1 MDVIS
6 TQMRSAIENGSWIR
20 RMFEA
25 GIQLKQQYGEDAVC
39 DFSLGNPDLTPPPAV
54 GVALR
59 AFAEHVDEPFSLGY
73 MPNAGFG
80 WAREKLSAAA
90 YTQVDK
96 AEDNVELCRKINAGA
111 VENLAR
117 AAASCG
123 ARMIHVSTDYVFNG
137 RGYRPYTEDMTPE
150 PQSVYGSTK
159 LEGEQALQ
167 SLCPQSVIIRTAWLY
182 SPYGNNFVKT
192 MMRLGTE
199 RDELSVVADQIGTP
213 TCAAD
218 LARAILAVLT
228 AETFV
233 PGIYHFSDEGACSWY
248 DFTVAIHRLARISC
262 RVNPIR
268 SDEYP
273 SRAHRP
279 FYSVLDKSKI
289 KQTYGITIPHW
300 YESLSHCIEILQET
314 H

>member
-1 MDVIS
+1 MTKKILITGANGQLGHEMRNLLEGDCRFDCIFTDVAELDICD
-6 TQMRSAIENGSWIR
+6 A
-20 RMFEA
+20 EA
-25 GIQLKQQYGEDAVC
+25 VNRAVT
-39 DFSLGNPDLTPPPAV
+39 DN
-54 GVALR
+54 R
-59 AFAEHVDEPFSLGY
+59 VDY
-73 MPNAGFG
+73 IVNC
-80 WAREKLSAAA
+80 AA

-111 VENLAR
+111 VENLAQ
-117 AAASCG
+117 AAVQCG
-123 ARMIHVSTDYVFNG
+123 ARMIHISTDYVFDG
-137 RGYRPYTEDMTPE
+137 KGYRPYTEEMMPH
-150 PQSVYGSTK
+150 PQSIYGSTK

-167 SLCPQSVIIRTAWLY
+167 RLCPQSVIVRTAWLY

-192 MMRLGTE
+192 MIRLGNE

-218 LARAILAVLT
+218 LARAIFAILT
-228 AETFV
+228 ADTFV
-233 PGIYHFSDEGACSWY
+233 PGIYHFSNEGACSWY
-248 DFTVAIHRLARISC
+248 DFTVAIHRLAGISTC
-262 RVNPIR
+262 RVKPIR

-289 KQTYGITIPHW
+289 KQTYGLTIPHW
-300 YESLSHCIEILQET
+300 YESLSHCIKLLQET

>member
-1 MDVIS
+1 MTKRVLI
-6 TQMRSAIENGSWIR
+6 TGANGQLGHEMRNVLDGDDR
-20 RMFEA
+20 FEA
-25 GIQLKQQYGEDAVC
+25 IFTDVAELDICDAE
-39 DFSLGNPDLTPPPAV
+39 AV
-54 GVALR
+54 NRAVADNR
-59 AFAEHVDEPFSLGY
+59 VDY
-73 MPNAGFG
+73 IVNC
-80 WAREKLSAAA
+80 AA

-96 AEDNVELCRKINAGA
+96 AEDNVELCRKINATA

-117 AAASCG
+117 AAAACG
-123 ARMIHVSTDYVFNG
+123 ARMIHVSPDYVFNG
-137 RGYRPYTEDMTPE
+137 RGYRPYTEDMTPD

-159 LEGEQALQ
+159 LEGEQALMR
-167 SLCPQSVIIRTAWLY
+167 LCPQSAIIRTAWLY

-248 DFTVAIHRLARISC
+248 DFTVAIHRLAGITC
-262 RVNPIR
+262 RVKPIR

>member
-1 MDVIS
+1 MTKRVLI
-6 TQMRSAIENGSWIR
+6 TGANGQLGHEMRNVLNGDDR
-20 RMFEA
+20 FEA
-25 GIQLKQQYGEDAVC
+25 IFTDVAELDICDAE
-39 DFSLGNPDLTPPPAV
+39 AV
-54 GVALR
+54 NRAVADNR
-59 AFAEHVDEPFSLGY
+59 VDY
-73 MPNAGFG
+73 IVNC
-80 WAREKLSAAA
+80 AA

-96 AEDNVELCRKINAGA
+96 AEDNVELCRKINATA

-117 AAASCG
+117 AAAACG

-137 RGYRPYTEDMTPE
+137 RGYRPYTEDMTPD

-159 LEGEQALQ
+159 LEGEQALMR
-167 SLCPQSVIIRTAWLY
+167 LCPQSAIIRTAWLY

-248 DFTVAIHRLARISC
+248 DFTVAIHRLAGITC
-262 RVNPIR
+262 RVKPIR

>member
-1 MDVIS
+1 MTKRVLI
-6 TQMRSAIENGSWIR
+6 TGANGQLGHEMRNVLDGDDR
-20 RMFEA
+20 FEA
-25 GIQLKQQYGEDAVC
+25 IFTDVAELDICDAE
-39 DFSLGNPDLTPPPAV
+39 AV
-54 GVALR
+54 NRAVADNR
-59 AFAEHVDEPFSLGY
+59 VDY
-73 MPNAGFG
+73 IVNC
-80 WAREKLSAAA
+80 AA

-96 AEDNVELCRKINAGA
+96 AEDNVELCRKINATA

-117 AAASCG
+117 AAAACG

-137 RGYRPYTEDMTPE
+137 RGYRPYTEEMTPD

-159 LEGEQALQ
+159 LEGEQALMR
-167 SLCPQSVIIRTAWLY
+167 LCPQSAIIRTAWLY

>member
-1 MDVIS
+1 MTKRVLI
-6 TQMRSAIENGSWIR
+6 TGANGQLGHEMRNVLNGDDR
-20 RMFEA
+20 FEA
-25 GIQLKQQYGEDAVC
+25 IFTDVAELDICDAE
-39 DFSLGNPDLTPPPAV
+39 AV
-54 GVALR
+54 NRAVADNR
-59 AFAEHVDEPFSLGY
+59 VDY
-73 MPNAGFG
+73 IVNC
-80 WAREKLSAAA
+80 AA

-96 AEDNVELCRKINAGA
+96 AEDNVELCRKINATA

-117 AAASCG
+117 AAAACG

-137 RGYRPYTEDMTPE
+137 RGYRPYTEEMTPD

-159 LEGEQALQ
+159 LEGEQALMR
-167 SLCPQSVIIRTAWLY
+167 LCPQSAIIRTAWLY

-248 DFTVAIHRLARISC
+248 DFTVAIHRLAGITC
-262 RVNPIR
+262 RVKPIR

>member
-1 MDVIS
+1 MTKRVLI
-6 TQMRSAIENGSWIR
+6 TGANGQLGHEMRNVLDGDDR
-20 RMFEA
+20 FEA
-25 GIQLKQQYGEDAVC
+25 IFTDVAELDICDAE
-39 DFSLGNPDLTPPPAV
+39 AV
-54 GVALR
+54 NRAVADNR
-59 AFAEHVDEPFSLGY
+59 VDY
-73 MPNAGFG
+73 IVNC
-80 WAREKLSAAA
+80 AA

-96 AEDNVELCRKINAGA
+96 AEDNVELCRKINATA

-117 AAASCG
+117 AAAACG

-137 RGYRPYTEDMTPE
+137 RGYRPYTEEMTPD

-159 LEGEQALQ
+159 LEGEEALMR
-167 SLCPQSVIIRTAWLY
+167 LCPQSAIIRTAWLY

-199 RDELSVVADQIGTP
+199 RDDLSVVADQIGTP

-218 LARAILAVLT
+218 LARAILAVLR

-248 DFTVAIHRLARISC
+248 DFTVAIHRLAGITC
-262 RVNPIR
+262 RVKPIR

>member
-1 MDVIS
+1 MTKRVLI
-6 TQMRSAIENGSWIR
+6 TGANGQLGHEMRNVLDGDDR
-20 RMFEA
+20 FEA
-25 GIQLKQQYGEDAVC
+25 IFTDVAELDICDAE
-39 DFSLGNPDLTPPPAV
+39 AV
-54 GVALR
+54 NQAVADNR
-59 AFAEHVDEPFSLGY
+59 VDY
-73 MPNAGFG
+73 IVNC
-80 WAREKLSAAA
+80 AA

-96 AEDNVELCRKINAGA
+96 AEDNVELCRKINATA

-117 AAASCG
+117 AAAACG

-137 RGYRPYTEDMTPE
+137 RGYRPYTEDMTPD

-159 LEGEQALQ
+159 LEGEQALMR
-167 SLCPQSVIIRTAWLY
+167 LCPQSAIIRTAWLY

-248 DFTVAIHRLARISC
+248 DFTVAIHRLAGITC
-262 RVNPIR
+262 RVKPIR

>member
-1 MDVIS
+1 MTKRVLI
-6 TQMRSAIENGSWIR
+6 TGANGQLGHEMRNVLDGDDR
-20 RMFEA
+20 FEA
-25 GIQLKQQYGEDAVC
+25 IFTDGAELDICDAE
-39 DFSLGNPDLTPPPAV
+39 AV
-54 GVALR
+54 NRAVADNR
-59 AFAEHVDEPFSLGY
+59 VDY
-73 MPNAGFG
+73 IVNC
-80 WAREKLSAAA
+80 AA

-96 AEDNVELCRKINAGA
+96 AEDNVELCRKINATA

-117 AAASCG
+117 AAAACG

-137 RGYRPYTEDMTPE
+137 RGYRPYTEDMTPD

-159 LEGEQALQ
+159 LEGEQALMR
-167 SLCPQSVIIRTAWLY
+167 LCPQSAIIRTAWLY

-248 DFTVAIHRLARISC
+248 DFTVAIHRLAGITC
-262 RVNPIR
+262 RVKPIR

-300 YESLSHCIEILQET
+300 YESLSHCIEILQEIR
-314 H
+314 

>member
-1 MDVIS
+1 MTKRVLI
-6 TQMRSAIENGSWIR
+6 TGANGQLGHEMRNVLDGDDR
-20 RMFEA
+20 FEA
-25 GIQLKQQYGEDAVC
+25 IFTDVAELDICDAE
-39 DFSLGNPDLTPPPAV
+39 AV
-54 GVALR
+54 NRAVADNR
-59 AFAEHVDEPFSLGY
+59 VDY
-73 MPNAGFG
+73 IVNC
-80 WAREKLSAAA
+80 AA

-96 AEDNVELCRKINAGA
+96 AEDNVELCRKINATA

-117 AAASCG
+117 AAAACG

-137 RGYRPYTEDMTPE
+137 RGYRPYTEDMTPD

-159 LEGEQALQ
+159 LEGEQALMR
-167 SLCPQSVIIRTAWLY
+167 LCPQSAIIRTAWLY

-248 DFTVAIHRLARISC
+248 DFTVAIHRLAGITC
-262 RVNPIR
+262 RVKPIR

>member
-1 MDVIS
+1 MTKRVLI
-6 TQMRSAIENGSWIR
+6 TGANGQLGHEMRNVLDGDDR
-20 RMFEA
+20 FEA
-25 GIQLKQQYGEDAVC
+25 IFTDVAELDICDAE
-39 DFSLGNPDLTPPPAV
+39 AV
-54 GVALR
+54 NRAVADNR
-59 AFAEHVDEPFSLGY
+59 VDY
-73 MPNAGFG
+73 IVNC
-80 WAREKLSAAA
+80 AA

-96 AEDNVELCRKINAGA
+96 AEDNVELCRKINATA

-117 AAASCG
+117 AAAACG

-137 RGYRPYTEDMTPE
+137 RGYRPYTEVMAPD

-159 LEGEQALQ
+159 LEGEQALMR
-167 SLCPQSVIIRTAWLY
+167 LCPQSAIIRTAWLY

-218 LARAILAVLT
+218 LALVVRAVLL
-228 AETFV
+228 ADRFV
-233 PGIYHFSDEGACSWY
+233 PGIYHVSDEGACSWY
-248 DFTVAIHRLARISC
+248 DFAVAIHRLAGITTC
-262 RVNPIR
+262 RVKPIR

-273 SRAHRP
+273 SRARRP

-289 KQTYGITIPHW
+289 KQTYGLTLPHW
-300 YESLSHCIEILQET
+300 YESLSHCINLLQET

>member
-1 MDVIS
+1 MTKRVLI
-6 TQMRSAIENGSWIR
+6 TGANGQLGHEMRNVLDGDDR
-20 RMFEA
+20 FEA
-25 GIQLKQQYGEDAVC
+25 IFTDVAELDICDAE
-39 DFSLGNPDLTPPPAV
+39 AV
-54 GVALR
+54 NRAVADNR
-59 AFAEHVDEPFSLGY
+59 VDY
-73 MPNAGFG
+73 IVNC
-80 WAREKLSAAA
+80 AA

-96 AEDNVELCRKINAGA
+96 AEDNVELCRKINATA

-117 AAASCG
+117 AAAACG

-137 RGYRPYTEDMTPE
+137 RGYRPYTEDMTPD

-159 LEGEQALQ
+159 LEGEQALIR
-167 SLCPQSVIIRTAWLY
+167 LCPQSAIIRTAWLY

-248 DFTVAIHRLARISC
+248 DFTVAIHRLAGITC
-262 RVNPIR
+262 RVKPIR

>member
-1 MDVIS
+1 MTKRVLI
-6 TQMRSAIENGSWIR
+6 TGANGQLGHEMRNVLNGDDR
-20 RMFEA
+20 FEA
-25 GIQLKQQYGEDAVC
+25 IFTDVAELDICDAE
-39 DFSLGNPDLTPPPAV
+39 AV
-54 GVALR
+54 NRAVADNR
-59 AFAEHVDEPFSLGY
+59 VDY
-73 MPNAGFG
+73 IVNC
-80 WAREKLSAAA
+80 AA

-96 AEDNVELCRKINAGA
+96 AEDNVELCRKINATA

-117 AAASCG
+117 AAAACG

-137 RGYRPYTEDMTPE
+137 RGYRPYTEDMTPD

-159 LEGEQALQ
+159 LEGEQALMR
-167 SLCPQSVIIRTAWLY
+167 LCPQSAIIRTAWLY

-199 RDELSVVADQIGTP
+199 RDEISVVADQIGTP

-248 DFTVAIHRLARISC
+248 DFTVAIHRLAGITC
-262 RVNPIR
+262 RVKPIR

-279 FYSVLDKSKI
+279 FYSVLDKSI
-289 KQTYGITIPHW
+289 RTA
-300 YESLSHCIEILQET
+300 ILKMQR
-314 H
+314 HFAVW

>member
-1 MDVIS
+1 MSKKILITGANGQLGHEMRNILEGDSRFECIFTDVAELDICDANAVN
-6 TQMRSAIENGSWIR
+6 RAVAENR
-20 RMFEA
+20 
-25 GIQLKQQYGEDAVC
+25 
-39 DFSLGNPDLTPPPAV
+39 
-54 GVALR
+54 
-59 AFAEHVDEPFSLGY
+59 VDY
-73 MPNAGFG
+73 IVNC
-80 WAREKLSAAA
+80 AA

-167 SLCPQSVIIRTAWLY
+167 SLCSQSVIIRTAWLY

-248 DFTVAIHRLARISC
+248 DFTVAIHRLAGISC
-262 RVNPIR
+262 RVKPIR

>member
-1 MDVIS
+1 MTKRVLI
-6 TQMRSAIENGSWIR
+6 TGANGQLGHEMRNVLNGDDR
-20 RMFEA
+20 FEA
-25 GIQLKQQYGEDAVC
+25 IFTDVAELDICDAE
-39 DFSLGNPDLTPPPAV
+39 AV
-54 GVALR
+54 NRAVADNR
-59 AFAEHVDEPFSLGY
+59 VDY
-73 MPNAGFG
+73 IVNC
-80 WAREKLSAAA
+80 AA

-96 AEDNVELCRKINAGA
+96 AEDNVELCRKINATA

-117 AAASCG
+117 AAAACG

-137 RGYRPYTEDMTPE
+137 RGYRPYTEDMTPD

-159 LEGEQALQ
+159 LEGEQALMR
-167 SLCPQSVIIRTAWLY
+167 LCPQSAIIRTAWLY

-248 DFTVAIHRLARISC
+248 DFTVAIHRLAGISC
-262 RVNPIR
+262 RVKPIR

>member
-1 MDVIS
+1 MTKRVLI
-6 TQMRSAIENGSWIR
+6 TGANGQLGHEMRNVLDGDDR
-20 RMFEA
+20 FEA
-25 GIQLKQQYGEDAVC
+25 IFTDVAELDICDAE
-39 DFSLGNPDLTPPPAV
+39 AV
-54 GVALR
+54 NRAVADNR
-59 AFAEHVDEPFSLGY
+59 VDY
-73 MPNAGFG
+73 IVNC
-80 WAREKLSAAA
+80 AA

-96 AEDNVELCRKINAGA
+96 AEDNVELCRKINATA

-117 AAASCG
+117 AAAACG

-137 RGYRPYTEDMTPE
+137 RGYRPYTEDMTPD

-159 LEGEQALQ
+159 LEGEQALM
-167 SLCPQSVIIRTAWLY
+167 SLCPQSAIIRTAWLY

-248 DFTVAIHRLARISC
+248 DFTVAIHRLAGITC
-262 RVNPIR
+262 RVKPIR

>member
-1 MDVIS
+1 MSKKILITGANGQLGHEMRNILEGDSRFECIFTDVAELDICDAEAVN
-6 TQMRSAIENGSWIR
+6 RAVAENR
-20 RMFEA
+20 
-25 GIQLKQQYGEDAVC
+25 
-39 DFSLGNPDLTPPPAV
+39 
-54 GVALR
+54 
-59 AFAEHVDEPFSLGY
+59 VDY
-73 MPNAGFG
+73 IVNC
-80 WAREKLSAAA
+80 AA

-262 RVNPIR
+262 RVKPIR

>member
-1 MDVIS
+1 MTKRVLI
-6 TQMRSAIENGSWIR
+6 TGANGQLGHEMRNVLDGDDR
-20 RMFEA
+20 FEA
-25 GIQLKQQYGEDAVC
+25 IFTDVAELDICDAE
-39 DFSLGNPDLTPPPAV
+39 AV
-54 GVALR
+54 NRAVADNR
-59 AFAEHVDEPFSLGY
+59 VDY
-73 MPNAGFG
+73 IVNC
-80 WAREKLSAAA
+80 AA

-96 AEDNVELCRKINAGA
+96 AEDNVELCRKINATA
-111 VENLAR
+111 IENLAR
-117 AAASCG
+117 AAAACG

-137 RGYRPYTEDMTPE
+137 RGYRPYTEDMMPD

-159 LEGEQALQ
+159 LEGEQALMR
-167 SLCPQSVIIRTAWLY
+167 LCPQSAIIRTAWLY

-248 DFTVAIHRLARISC
+248 DFTVAIHRLAGITC
-262 RVNPIR
+262 RVKPIR

>member
-1 MDVIS
+1 
-6 TQMRSAIENGSWIR
+6 MRKKILITGANG
-20 RMFEA
+20 
-25 GIQLKQQYGEDAVC
+25 Q
-39 DFSLGNPDLTPPPAV
+39 
-54 GVALR
+54 
-59 AFAEHVDEPFSLGY
+59 LGY
-73 MPNAGFG
+73 EMRNVLEGDNRFECLFTDVAELDICD
-80 WAREKLSAAA
+80 AEAVKRTVVDNRVDYIVNCAA

-96 AEDNVELCRKINAGA
+96 AEDNVELCRKINAVA

-117 AAASCG
+117 AAAERG
-123 ARMIHVSTDYVFNG
+123 ARMIHISTDYVFDG
-137 RGYRPYTEDMTPE
+137 RGYRPYTEEMTPD

-167 SLCPQSVIIRTAWLY
+167 RLCPESVIIRTAWLY

-192 MMRLGTE
+192 MMRLGSE
-199 RDELSVVADQIGTP
+199 REELSVVADQVGTP

-218 LARAILAVLT
+218 LAQAILAVLH

-248 DFTVAIHRLARISC
+248 DFTVAIHRLAGITTC
-262 RVNPIR
+262 RVKPIR

-289 KQTYGITIPHW
+289 KQTYGLAIPHW
-300 YESLSHCIEILQET
+300 YESLSHCIKLLQET

>member
-1 MDVIS
+1 MTKRVLI
-6 TQMRSAIENGSWIR
+6 TGANGQLGHEMRNVLDGDDR
-20 RMFEA
+20 FEA
-25 GIQLKQQYGEDAVC
+25 IFTDVAELDICDAE
-39 DFSLGNPDLTPPPAV
+39 AV
-54 GVALR
+54 NRAVADNR
-59 AFAEHVDEPFSLGY
+59 VDY
-73 MPNAGFG
+73 IVNC
-80 WAREKLSAAA
+80 AA

-96 AEDNVELCRKINAGA
+96 AEDNVELCRKINATA

-117 AAASCG
+117 AAAACG

-137 RGYRPYTEDMTPE
+137 RGYRPYTEDMTPD

-159 LEGEQALQ
+159 LEGEQALMR
-167 SLCPQSVIIRTAWLY
+167 LCPQSAIIRTAWLY
-182 SPYGNNFVKT
+182 SSYGNNFVKT

-248 DFTVAIHRLARISC
+248 DFTVAIHRLAGITC
-262 RVNPIR
+262 RVKPIR

-314 H
+314 C

>member
-1 MDVIS
+1 MTKRVLI
-6 TQMRSAIENGSWIR
+6 TGANGQLGHEMRNVLNGDDR
-20 RMFEA
+20 FEA
-25 GIQLKQQYGEDAVC
+25 IFTDVAELDICDAE
-39 DFSLGNPDLTPPPAV
+39 AV
-54 GVALR
+54 NRAVADNR
-59 AFAEHVDEPFSLGY
+59 VDY
-73 MPNAGFG
+73 IVNC
-80 WAREKLSAAA
+80 AA

-96 AEDNVELCRKINAGA
+96 AEDNVELCRKINATA

-117 AAASCG
+117 AAAACG

-137 RGYRPYTEDMTPE
+137 RGYRPYTEDMTPD

-159 LEGEQALQ
+159 LEGEQALMR
-167 SLCPQSVIIRTAWLY
+167 LCPQSAIIRTAWLY

-248 DFTVAIHRLARISC
+248 DFTVAIHRLAGITC
-262 RVNPIR
+262 RGKPIR

>member
-1 MDVIS
+1 MTKRVLI
-6 TQMRSAIENGSWIR
+6 TGANGQLGHEMRNVLDGDDR
-20 RMFEA
+20 FEA
-25 GIQLKQQYGEDAVC
+25 IFTDVAELDICDAE
-39 DFSLGNPDLTPPPAV
+39 AV
-54 GVALR
+54 NRAVADNR
-59 AFAEHVDEPFSLGY
+59 VDY
-73 MPNAGFG
+73 IVNC
-80 WAREKLSAAA
+80 AA

-96 AEDNVELCRKINAGA
+96 AEDNVELCRKINATA

-117 AAASCG
+117 AAAACG

-137 RGYRPYTEDMTPE
+137 RGYRPYTEDMTPD

-159 LEGEQALQ
+159 LEGEQALMR
-167 SLCPQSVIIRTAWLY
+167 LCPQSAIIRTAWLY

-248 DFTVAIHRLARISC
+248 DFTVAIHRLASITC
-262 RVNPIR
+262 RVKPIR

>member
-1 MDVIS
+1 MSKKILITGANGQLGHEMRNILEGDSRFECIFTDVAELDICD
-6 TQMRSAIENGSWIR
+6 A
-20 RMFEA
+20 
-25 GIQLKQQYGEDAVC
+25 DAV
-39 DFSLGNPDLTPPPAV
+39 NRAV
-54 GVALR
+54 
-59 AFAEHVDEPFSLGY
+59 AENRVDY
-73 MPNAGFG
+73 IVNC
-80 WAREKLSAAA
+80 AA

-159 LEGEQALQ
+159 LEGEQALM

-262 RVNPIR
+262 RVKPIR

>member
-1 MDVIS
+1 MTKRVLI
-6 TQMRSAIENGSWIR
+6 TGANGQLGHEMRNVLDGDDR
-20 RMFEA
+20 FEA
-25 GIQLKQQYGEDAVC
+25 IFTDVAELDICDAE
-39 DFSLGNPDLTPPPAV
+39 AV
-54 GVALR
+54 NRAVADNR
-59 AFAEHVDEPFSLGY
+59 VDY
-73 MPNAGFG
+73 IVNC
-80 WAREKLSAAA
+80 AA

-96 AEDNVELCRKINAGA
+96 AEDNVELCRKINATA

-117 AAASCG
+117 AAAACG

-137 RGYRPYTEDMTPE
+137 RGYRPYTEDMTPD

-159 LEGEQALQ
+159 LEGEQALMR
-167 SLCPQSVIIRTAWLY
+167 LCPQSAIIRTAWLY

-192 MMRLGTE
+192 MMRLGTK

-248 DFTVAIHRLARISC
+248 DFTVAIHRLAGITC
-262 RVNPIR
+262 RVKPIR

>member
-1 MDVIS
+1 MTKRVLI
-6 TQMRSAIENGSWIR
+6 TGANGQLGHEMRNVLDGDDR
-20 RMFEA
+20 FEA
-25 GIQLKQQYGEDAVC
+25 IFTDVAELDICDAE
-39 DFSLGNPDLTPPPAV
+39 AV
-54 GVALR
+54 NRAVADNR
-59 AFAEHVDEPFSLGY
+59 VDY
-73 MPNAGFG
+73 IVNC
-80 WAREKLSAAA
+80 AA

-96 AEDNVELCRKINAGA
+96 AEDNVELCRKINATA

-117 AAASCG
+117 AAAACG

-137 RGYRPYTEDMTPE
+137 RGYRPYTEEMTPD

-159 LEGEQALQ
+159 LEGEQALMR
-167 SLCPQSVIIRTAWLY
+167 LCPQSAIIRTAWLY

-248 DFTVAIHRLARISC
+248 DFTVAIHRLAGITC
-262 RVNPIR
+262 RVKPIR

>member
-1 MDVIS
+1 MSKKILITGANGQLGHEMRNILEGDSRFDCLFTDVAELDICD
-6 TQMRSAIENGSWIR
+6 A
-20 RMFEA
+20 EA
-25 GIQLKQQYGEDAVC
+25 VKRTVTD
-39 DFSLGNPDLTPPPAV
+39 NK
-54 GVALR
+54 
-59 AFAEHVDEPFSLGY
+59 VDY
-73 MPNAGFG
+73 IVNC
-80 WAREKLSAAA
+80 AA

-96 AEDNVELCRKINAGA
+96 AEDNVELCRKINAVA
-111 VENLAR
+111 VENLAH
-117 AAASCG
+117 AAAECG
-123 ARMIHVSTDYVFNG
+123 ARMIHVSTDYVFDG
-137 RGYRPYTEDMTPE
+137 LGYRPYTEEMPPH
-150 PQSVYGSTK
+150 PQSVYGVTK

-167 SLCPQSVIIRTAWLY
+167 RLCPDSVILRTAWLY

-192 MMRLGTE
+192 MMRLGIE
-199 RDELSVVADQIGTP
+199 REELSVVADQVGTP

-218 LARAILAVLT
+218 LAQAILVILQ

-248 DFTVAIHRLARISC
+248 DFTVAIHRLAGITTC
-262 RVNPIR
+262 RVKPIR

-289 KQTYGITIPHW
+289 KQTYGLTIPHW
-300 YESLSHCIEILQET
+300 YESLSHCIKLLQET

>member
-1 MDVIS
+1 MTKRVLI
-6 TQMRSAIENGSWIR
+6 TGANGQLGHEMRNVLNGDDR
-20 RMFEA
+20 FEA
-25 GIQLKQQYGEDAVC
+25 IFTDVAELDICDAE
-39 DFSLGNPDLTPPPAV
+39 AV
-54 GVALR
+54 NRAVADNR
-59 AFAEHVDEPFSLGY
+59 VDY
-73 MPNAGFG
+73 IVNC
-80 WAREKLSAAA
+80 AA

-96 AEDNVELCRKINAGA
+96 AEDNVELCRKINATA

-117 AAASCG
+117 AAAACG
-123 ARMIHVSTDYVFNG
+123 ARMIHVSTDYIFNG
-137 RGYRPYTEDMTPE
+137 RGYRPYTEDMTPD

-159 LEGEQALQ
+159 LEGEQALMR
-167 SLCPQSVIIRTAWLY
+167 LCPQSAIIRTAWLY

-248 DFTVAIHRLARISC
+248 DFTVAIHRLAGITC
-262 RVNPIR
+262 RVKPIR

>member
-1 MDVIS
+1 MSKKILITGANGQLGHEMRNVLEGNSRFDCLFTDVAELDICD
-6 TQMRSAIENGSWIR
+6 A
-20 RMFEA
+20 EA
-25 GIQLKQQYGEDAVC
+25 VKRTVT
-39 DFSLGNPDLTPPPAV
+39 GNN
-54 GVALR
+54 
-59 AFAEHVDEPFSLGY
+59 VDY
-73 MPNAGFG
+73 IVNC
-80 WAREKLSAAA
+80 AA

-96 AEDNVELCRKINAGA
+96 AEDNVELCRKINAVA

-117 AAASCG
+117 AAAECG

-137 RGYRPYTEDMTPE
+137 EGYRPYTEEMPPH
-150 PQSVYGSTK
+150 PQSVYGVTK

-167 SLCPQSVIIRTAWLY
+167 RLCPDSVILRTAWLY

-192 MMRLGTE
+192 MIRLGCE
-199 RDELSVVADQIGTP
+199 REELSVVADQVGTP

-218 LARAILAVLT
+218 LAQAILAILQ

-248 DFTVAIHRLARISC
+248 DFTVAIHRLASITTC
-262 RVNPIR
+262 RVKPIR

-289 KQTYGITIPHW
+289 KQTYGLTIPHW
-300 YESLSHCIEILQET
+300 YESLSHCIKLLQET

>member
-1 MDVIS
+1 MTKRVLI
-6 TQMRSAIENGSWIR
+6 TGANGQLGHEMRNVLNGDDR
-20 RMFEA
+20 FEA
-25 GIQLKQQYGEDAVC
+25 IFTDVAELDICDAE
-39 DFSLGNPDLTPPPAV
+39 AV
-54 GVALR
+54 NRAVADNR
-59 AFAEHVDEPFSLGY
+59 VDY
-73 MPNAGFG
+73 IVNC
-80 WAREKLSAAA
+80 AA

-96 AEDNVELCRKINAGA
+96 AEDNVELCRKINATA

-117 AAASCG
+117 AAAACG

-137 RGYRPYTEDMTPE
+137 RGYRPYTEDMTPD

-159 LEGEQALQ
+159 LEGEQALMR
-167 SLCPQSVIIRTAWLY
+167 LCPQSAIIRTAWLY

-228 AETFV
+228 AEPFV

-248 DFTVAIHRLARISC
+248 DFTVAIHRLAGITC
-262 RVNPIR
+262 RVKPIR

>member
-1 MDVIS
+1 MTKRVLI
-6 TQMRSAIENGSWIR
+6 TGANGQLGHEMRNVLDGDDR
-20 RMFEA
+20 FEA
-25 GIQLKQQYGEDAVC
+25 IFTDVAELDICDAE
-39 DFSLGNPDLTPPPAV
+39 AV
-54 GVALR
+54 NRAVADNR
-59 AFAEHVDEPFSLGY
+59 VDY
-73 MPNAGFG
+73 IVNC
-80 WAREKLSAAA
+80 AA

-96 AEDNVELCRKINAGA
+96 AEDNVELCRKINATA

-117 AAASCG
+117 AAAACG

-137 RGYRPYTEDMTPE
+137 RGYRPYTEDMTPD

-159 LEGEQALQ
+159 LEGEQALMR
-167 SLCPQSVIIRTAWLY
+167 LCPQSAIIRTAWLY

-248 DFTVAIHRLARISC
+248 DFTVAIHRLAGITC
-262 RVNPIR
+262 RVKPIR

-314 H
+314 C

>member
-1 MDVIS
+1 MTKRVLI
-6 TQMRSAIENGSWIR
+6 TGANGQLGHETR
-20 RMFEA
+20 NVLNGDDRFEA
-25 GIQLKQQYGEDAVC
+25 IFTDVAELDICDAE
-39 DFSLGNPDLTPPPAV
+39 AV
-54 GVALR
+54 NRAVADNR
-59 AFAEHVDEPFSLGY
+59 VDY
-73 MPNAGFG
+73 IVNC
-80 WAREKLSAAA
+80 AA

-96 AEDNVELCRKINAGA
+96 AEDNVELCRKINATA

-117 AAASCG
+117 AAAACG

-137 RGYRPYTEDMTPE
+137 RGYRPYTEDMTPD

-159 LEGEQALQ
+159 LEGEQALMR
-167 SLCPQSVIIRTAWLY
+167 LCPQSAIIRTAWLY

-248 DFTVAIHRLARISC
+248 DFTVAIHRLAGITC
-262 RVNPIR
+262 RVKPIR

-314 H
+314 R

>member
-1 MDVIS
+1 MTKRVLI
-6 TQMRSAIENGSWIR
+6 TGANGQLGHEMRNVLNGDDR
-20 RMFEA
+20 FEA
-25 GIQLKQQYGEDAVC
+25 IFTDVAELDICDAE
-39 DFSLGNPDLTPPPAV
+39 AV
-54 GVALR
+54 NRAVADNR
-59 AFAEHVDEPFSLGY
+59 VDY
-73 MPNAGFG
+73 IVNC
-80 WAREKLSAAA
+80 AA

-96 AEDNVELCRKINAGA
+96 AEDNVELCRKINATA

-117 AAASCG
+117 AAAACG

-137 RGYRPYTEDMTPE
+137 RGYRPYTEDMTPA

-159 LEGEQALQ
+159 LEGEQALMR
-167 SLCPQSVIIRTAWLY
+167 LCPQSAIIRTAWLY

-248 DFTVAIHRLARISC
+248 DFTVAIHRLAGISC
-262 RVNPIR
+262 RVKPIR